1 MRSERRPEPEACL
14 VTTIAGMAEPRRR
27 PGRPRDASI
36 SERALAATRELLV
49 QRGFDA
55 TTIQAVAEHSGVHAS
70 AIYRRW
76 PSRIELIEEA
86 TFPGLSPL
94 SVQPTG
100 NLRSDLRRF
109 IRAYL
114 AAFSAPAARAAAAGL
129 FAHYQT
135 SSRLR
140 PPELYLRISARP
152 QFQDILRAAPPGS
165 IDPAVDPDD
174 VFDMLLGA
182 ILTRTLLFAVTA
194 RRRPIERTVEMI
206 LRLLRPSDSDATA
219 EQGGWPESRIGRR
232 SNRSGGG
239 WVGQRGAPTRARA
252 AGRGVAPGS

>member
-1 MRSERRPEPEACL
+1 M
-14 VTTIAGMAEPRRR
+14 TEPRRH
-27 PGRPRDASI
+27 PGRPRDTSI
-36 SERALAATRELLV
+36 SERALAATRELLIE
-49 QRGFDA
+49 RGFDA

-100 NLRSDLRRF
+100 DLRHDLHRF

-129 FAHYQT
+129 LAHHQT
-135 SSRLR
+135 ASRPGL
-140 PPELYLRISARP
+140 PERYLRVSARP

-182 ILTRTLLFAVTA
+182 VLTRILLSAATD
-194 RRRPIERTVEMI
+194 RHPPMERTVDMI
-206 LRLLRPSDSDATA
+206 LRLLRPP
-219 EQGGWPESRIGRR
+219 GGDP
-232 SNRSGGG
+232 
-239 WVGQRGAPTRARA
+239 
-252 AGRGVAPGS
+252 VAL

>member
-1 MRSERRPEPEACL
+1 M
-14 VTTIAGMAEPRRR
+14 TEPRRHR
-27 PGRPRDASI
+27 GRPRDANI

-49 QRGFDA
+49 KRGFDA

-86 TFPGLSPL
+86 TFPGLSPV

-100 NLRSDLRRF
+100 DLQRDLHRF

-114 AAFSAPAARAAAAGL
+114 AAFSAPAARAATAGL
-129 FAHYQT
+129 LAHYQT
-135 SSRLR
+135 ASRPR
-140 PPELYLRISARP
+140 PPEMYRRMSARP

-165 IDPAVDPDD
+165 IDPGVDPDD

-182 ILTRTLLFAVTA
+182 VLTRILLSAVTE
-194 RRRPIERTVEMI
+194 RHRPIERTVEMI
-206 LRLLRPSDSDATA
+206 LRLLRPVGRDSIAA
-219 EQGGWPESRIGRR
+219 HGESPGL
-232 SNRSGGG
+232 SGCH
-239 WVGQRGAPTRARA
+239 RCA
-252 AGRGVAPGS
+252 AGYGWAGWSRPRSSTTGTNNSR